1 MKTPNIYERKCKK
14 LTDYLT
20 ASPYT
25 PHTSRTALAIYSG
38 RYDATCIAGTLA
50 TWEEALETDV
60 LEGFSITHD
69 AHRGRGASLGGY
81 QDSLIGEKTVGIL
94 AEGLEAFLQT
104 LAHEIGI
111 QKWSGLLIK
120 PGA

>member
-1 MKTPNIYERKCKK
+1 MRENVKNSLIILQLLHILRTH
-14 LTDYLT
+14 LG
-20 ASPYT
+20 
-25 PHTSRTALAIYSG
+25 TALAIYSG

-104 LAHEIGI
+104 LAHEIGHPEMERTADQAWGI
-111 QKWSGLLIK
+111 TALR
-120 PGA
+120 